1 MTTRRPEPG
10 AEIPTADAPPPEP
23 ADSAAPEPAGPA
35 KRTLTLATGT
45 AFVALSV
52 IWGSTYL
59 FIKIGVDYWPPVL
72 LAATRNL
79 IACVAV
85 ALVLAAMAVFWRHS
99 SPLPGRR
106 GWLPPAIFALFQ
118 GTAFAL
124 IFWAEQYITSGQTA
138 VLIAANPIVTLPL
151 ARFWLGEPLTRRH
164 YLAVGLGVLGVVLVA
179 GTREGSGFEGSTGIR
194 LVAQLAVL
202 LAAFCYAF
210 SLLYSRKY
218 MHGDKYVNTAIH
230 LGTSGLYLLLLSL
243 VLDPSGGGRIELNS
257 TSVLALLYLALLGS
271 ALAYW
276 LLFYLIENL
285 GPVEVSYNTLVS
297 PVVAVLLGVLVLG
310 EPLTWLVVLGT
321 AAVGAGIWFVVRPQ
335 KEPQKEPQ
343 PLRKDP

>member
-1 MTTRRPEPG
+1 MTQ
-10 AEIPTADAPPPEP
+10 A
-23 ADSAAPEPAGPA
+23 PA
-35 KRTLTLATGT
+35 KRKVTVATGV
-45 AFVALSV
+45 AFAALCL

-79 IACVAV
+79 LACLAV
-85 ALVLAAMAVFWRHS
+85 VLVLTAAAAFWRHRA
-99 SPLPGRR
+99 PLPERR

-138 VLIAANPIVTLPL
+138 VLIAANPIITLPL
-151 ARFWLGEPLTRRH
+151 ARFWLKEPLQRQH
-164 YLAVGLGVLGVVLVA
+164 YLAVALGVLGVVLVA
-179 GTREGSGFEGSTGIR
+179 TTREGSGFEGSSGLR
-194 LVAQLAVL
+194 LLAQLGVL

-218 MHGDKYVNTAIH
+218 MRGDKYVNTAVH

-243 VLDPSGGGRIELNS
+243 LLDPSGGSRIDLDARGI
-257 TSVLALLYLALLGS
+257 VALLYLALLGS

-297 PVVAVLLGVLVLG
+297 PVVAVLLGVAVLG
-310 EPLTWLVVLGT
+310 EQLTPMILLGT
-321 AAVGAGIWFVVRPQ
+321 VAVAGGVYFVIQAQRS
-335 KEPQKEPQ
+335 K
-343 PLRKDP
+343 

>member
-1 MTTRRPEPG
+1 MTQ
-10 AEIPTADAPPPEP
+10 APT
-23 ADSAAPEPAGPA
+23 
-35 KRTLTLATGT
+35 KRKVTVATGT
-45 AFVALSV
+45 AFAALSL

-59 FIKIGVDYWPPVL
+59 FIKIGVAYWPPLL

-79 IACVAV
+79 LAGAAV
-85 ALVLAAMAVFWRHS
+85 VLVLAAAALFWRHAA
-99 SPLPGRR
+99 PLPARR
-106 GWLPPAIFALFQ
+106 GWLPPAVFAIFQ

-151 ARFWLGEPLTRRH
+151 ARFWLKEPLRQQH
-164 YLAVGLGVLGVVLVA
+164 YVAVALGVLGVALVTT
-179 GTREGSGFEGSTGIR
+179 TREGSGFEGSAGLR
-194 LVAQLAVL
+194 LLAQLGVL

-218 MHGDKYVNTAIH
+218 MRGDKYVNTGIH

-243 VLDPSGGGRIELNS
+243 LLDPSGGGRVELDARGI
-257 TSVLALLYLALLGS
+257 VALLYLALLGS

-297 PVVAVLLGVLVLG
+297 PVVAVLLGVAVLD
-310 EPLTWLVVLGT
+310 EPLTPMTVLGT
-321 AAVGAGIWFVVRPQ
+321 ATVAAGVYFVVRPQ
-335 KEPQKEPQ
+335 
-343 PLRKDP
+343 RADR